1 MHVHGPWPHS
11 GLHQDRRPNSDRGP
25 DRHRRRVP
33 GRRQHPAPGRAR
45 TRIDH
50 CCVHLGRGVARHGGR
65 FWLLRRGG
73 LRNRD
78 RGHRAAG
85 PQTAGGAFLPSQG
98 ASPRDRPTARRTSS
112 VNNRSVAIVTD
123 STSDLPSQLA
133 RTRSITIVPL
143 TLHFE
148 GLSLLDGVD
157 IRPSEFYRKLPNATT
172 HPTTSQPAP
181 GQFAEK
187 YSELLA
193 NHDEVVSVHISE
205 KLSGTYASAV
215 QGAEM
220 TDAKR
225 VHVVDSQLV
234 SMSLG
239 LLTLAAS
246 ELAAKG
252 ASADAVVERISAM
265 RDQVQTYFS
274 VATLEFLRRG
284 GRIGRASALLGSVL
298 QVKPVLCIRDGLVT
312 PLERVRTFDRA
323 LNRVID
329 LAREVDRGKGLCVVV
344 GHADAEEDAERVARE
359 LEPVAETLMIQPLG
373 PVVGAHAGP
382 GVVGVGC
389 YPADL
394 LPLGIKTAASAR
406 ARA

>member
-1 MHVHGPWPHS
+1 M
-11 GLHQDRRPNSDRGP
+11 
-25 DRHRRRVP
+25 
-33 GRRQHPAPGRAR
+33 
-45 TRIDH
+45 
-50 CCVHLGRGVARHGGR
+50 
-65 FWLLRRGG
+65 
-73 LRNRD
+73 
-78 RGHRAAG
+78 
-85 PQTAGGAFLPSQG
+85 
-98 ASPRDRPTARRTSS
+98 
-112 VNNRSVAIVTD
+112 NNQAVAIVTD

-133 RTRSITIVPL
+133 RTRSITVVPL

-148 GLSLLDGVD
+148 GRSLLDGVD

-181 GQFAEK
+181 ARFAEA
-187 YSELLA
+187 YGALLA
-193 NHDEVVSVHISE
+193 NHAEVVSLHISE

-220 TDAKR
+220 TDPKR
-225 VHVVDSQLV
+225 VHVVDSELV

-246 ELAAKG
+246 AI
-252 ASADAVVERISAM
+252 ASQGADANAIVERVSAM

-323 LNRVID
+323 LNRIVD
-329 LAREVDRGKGLCVVV
+329 LAREVDQGKGLCVVV

-394 LPLGIKTAASAR
+394 LPLGIKTPASAR
-406 ARA
+406 APV

>member
-1 MHVHGPWPHS
+1 MTS
-11 GLHQDRRPNSDRGP
+11 GK
-25 DRHRRRVP
+25 
-33 GRRQHPAPGRAR
+33 
-45 TRIDH
+45 
-50 CCVHLGRGVARHGGR
+50 
-65 FWLLRRGG
+65 
-73 LRNRD
+73 
-78 RGHRAAG
+78 
-85 PQTAGGAFLPSQG
+85 
-98 ASPRDRPTARRTSS
+98 
-112 VNNRSVAIVTD
+112 VAIVTD
-123 STSDLPSQLA
+123 STSDLPAQLA
-133 RTRSITIVPL
+133 RSRRITIVPL
-143 TLHFE
+143 TLNFE
-148 GLSLLDGVD
+148 GRSLLDGVD

-181 GQFAEK
+181 GRFAET
-187 YSELLA
+187 YAELL
-193 NHDEVVSVHISE
+193 NTHDAIVSIHISE
-205 KLSGTYASAV
+205 RLSGTYASAV

-225 VHVVDSQLV
+225 VHVIDSQLA

-246 ELAAKG
+246 ELVAQG
-252 ASADAVVERISAM
+252 AGAEAVVAKVNDM
-265 RDQVQTYFS
+265 REHVQTYFS

-323 LNRVID
+323 LNRVIEMTRA
-329 LAREVDRGKGLCVVV
+329 LDRGQGLCVIV
-344 GHADAEEDAERVARE
+344 GHADAEADAERVARE

-394 LPLGIKTAASAR
+394 LPLGLKRVASAQTR
-406 ARA
+406 A